1 MEVMIDMGGYVTIDA
16 TGVNLLAESKTTVE
30 GIFAKVVTAYN
41 TGKMCLAEG
50 CTWGTVPTSPIPV
63 MVLPL
68 DGKYTCTAC
77 TLQLT
82 VDPED
87 GVTVLN
93 LAPSNAKKGGSK

>member
-1 MEVMIDMGGYVTIDA
+1 MNDMGGYVTIDA
-16 TGVNLLAESKTTVE
+16 TGVNLLAESKTTVA
-30 GIFAKVVTAYN
+30 GIFDQVDAAYK

-50 CTWGTVPTSPIPV
+50 CTWGTIPTSPIPV

-68 DGKYTCTAC
+68 EGNYTCTAC

-87 GVTVLN
+87 GVVAVN
-93 LAPSNAKKGGSK
+93 IAPVKKGGNK